1 MRIPLIAAAI
11 AVASAAAPALAAPPS
26 CDKILDDGLRRSCQ
40 ERMERCE
47 PLKTAA
53 ERDECYR
60 GPRSPRGT
68 PLATAGAPVPLVPA
82 SPAPAAQAPVR
93 EAAVKPAPQP
103 PAQQPNPAPPPA
115 APHPTMA
122 QPVLA
127 APPAAPWTA
136 PKPGSAAALPPT
148 ALAPTA
154 LTPKA
159 TAPAPTPASPAHA
172 IPASPAHAIPAP
184 QAHAIP
190 VQPAAPAAVARPA
203 AMAVPPR
210 PAAPAAT
217 PEQVVRAFYDA
228 LSRAD
233 GMAAN
238 STLIPEKRGSGA
250 YEPAAIS
257 RYYGAMR
264 EPLRVLGLKA
274 GEPGMVQVRYTY
286 THASGRRCD
295 GAAEVAISLRDGA
308 PLIERIKA
316 LNGC

>member
-1 MRIPLIAAAI
+1 MRIPLIAAAV

-26 CDKILDDGLRRSCQ
+26 CDKILDDGLRRACQ

-53 ERDECYR
+53 ERDDCYR

-68 PLATAGAPVPLVPA
+68 PLATAGAPVSLVPA
-82 SPAPAAQAPVR
+82 SPAPVR

-115 APHPTMA
+115 APHPTVA
-122 QPVLA
+122 QPVVA
-127 APPAAPWTA
+127 APPAAPKA
-136 PKPGSAAALPPT
+136 GSPAALPPT
-148 ALAPTA
+148 ALTPMA

-159 TAPAPTPASPAHA
+159 AMPAPA
-172 IPASPAHAIPAP
+172 PAP
-184 QAHAIP
+184 QAHAAP
-190 VQPAAPAAVARPA
+190 AQPAAPAAAARPA
-203 AMAVPPR
+203 AMTAPPR
-210 PAAPAAT
+210 PTSTPAAT

-233 GMAAN
+233 GAAAN
-238 STLIPEKRGSGA
+238 SALIPEKRGSGA

-264 EPLRVLGLKA
+264 EPLRVLGLNTQ
-274 GEPGMVQVRYTY
+274 EPGMVQVRYTY

-295 GAAEVAISLRDGA
+295 GVAEVAVSQRGGA

>member
-1 MRIPLIAAAI
+1 MRIPLIAAAV

-68 PLATAGAPVPLVPA
+68 PLATAGAPVSLVPT
-82 SPAPAAQAPVR
+82 APAPVR

-115 APHPTMA
+115 APHPTVA

-127 APPAAPWTA
+127 APPVAPRTA
-136 PKPGSAAALPPT
+136 PKPGSAASLPPT

-159 TAPAPTPASPAHA
+159 TAPAPTSPQPAHA
-172 IPASPAHAIPAP
+172 APAPAAHALPSP

-190 VQPAAPAAVARPA
+190 VQPPAPAAVARPA
-203 AMAVPPR
+203 AMAVPAR

-217 PEQVVRAFYDA
+217 PEQVVRTFYDA

-238 STLIPEKRGSGA
+238 SALIPEKRGSGA

-264 EPLRVLGLKA
+264 EPLRVLGMSA

-295 GAAEVAISLRDGA
+295 GAAEVAVSLRDGA